1 MTGHGVQGVSTVDKW
16 WQHAVI
22 YEIYVRSFADSDG
35 DGEGDLEGVRTR
47 LGYLRELGVDAIWL
61 TPFYPS
67 PMADGGYD
75 VADYRGV
82 DARFGTLQGFDE
94 LLTDAHTHG
103 IRVIVDIVPNHS
115 SSAHPWFV
123 EALASPP
130 GSPARDRYIFSD
142 TTNDWQSRFGG
153 PAWSQVPDG
162 QYYLHL
168 FDPGQPDFN
177 WRNPQVGAEFESVLR
192 FWLDRGVDGFRIDV
206 AHGLIKAVGLP
217 SMGDGPDGSVVPYH
231 DQDEVHEI
239 YRDWRRIL
247 DSYPGDRIAVAEAW
261 VSDPTRLSR
270 YVAADELHQAFNFDY
285 LQAPWD
291 RMALRH
297 TIDRCIAASAAVG
310 APTTWVLSNH
320 DVRREVTRFG
330 SVDRARAA
338 ALLMLALP
346 GSAYLYQGEELGL
359 PEVMDLPAQARQD
372 PVFRRS
378 GGTELGRD
386 GCRVPLP
393 WSGEAPP
400 FGFTSAAASW
410 LPIPPSWAPLTASA
424 QAEDPGST
432 LSLYRDALRL
442 RRSGTA
448 AGELHW
454 LDSSDTVLD
463 FRREGGL
470 RCVVNLGTDPIP
482 VPGVPVLASAPLVG
496 GALAVD
502 AAAWFV
508 G

>member
-1 MTGHGVQGVSTVDKW
+1 
-16 WQHAVI
+16 
-22 YEIYVRSFADSDG
+22 
-35 DGEGDLEGVRTR
+35 
-47 LGYLRELGVDAIWL
+47 VDAIWL

-82 DARFGTLQGFDE
+82 DPRFGTLAGFDS
-94 LLTDAHTHG
+94 LLAAAHALG

-123 EALASPP
+123 EAVASPP
-130 GSPARDRYIFSD
+130 GSAARDRYIFSD
-142 TTNDWQSRFGG
+142 TINDWQSVFGG
-153 PAWSQVPDG
+153 PAWTQVPDG

-168 FDPGQPDFN
+168 FDAGQPDFN
-177 WRNPQVGAEFESVLR
+177 WRNPQVRAEFESVLR

-217 SMGDGPDGSVVPYH
+217 SVGERRDGTAVVPYY
-231 DQDEVHEI
+231 DQDEVHDI

-270 YVAADELHQAFNFDY
+270 YVVTDELHQAFNFDF

-291 RMALRH
+291 GPSLRH
-297 TIDRCIAASAAVG
+297 TIDRCIAAAAVVG

-320 DVRREVTRFG
+320 DVRRQVTRFG
-330 SVDRARAA
+330 SLDRARAA
-338 ALLMLALP
+338 ILLMLALP

-359 PEVMDLPAQARQD
+359 PEVLDLPPEARRD
-372 PVFRRS
+372 PVWFRS

-393 WSGEAPP
+393 WSGDKPP
-400 FGFTSAAASW
+400 FGFSPNGSSW
-410 LPIPPSWAPLTASA
+410 LPIPESWAPLTVQA
-424 QAEDPGST
+424 QAADPHST

-442 RRSGTA
+442 RRSGRAT
-448 AGELHW
+448 GVLHW
-454 LDSSDTVLD
+454 ADSSPEVLD
-463 FRREGGL
+463 FRRDGGL
-470 RCVVNLGTDPIP
+470 RCLVNIGADPLP
-482 VPGVPVLASAPLVG
+482 VPAGAGEPVLASAPLVD
-496 GALAVD
+496 GALAID
-502 AAAWFV
+502 AAAWFFD
-508 G
+508 

>member
-1 MTGHGVQGVSTVDKW
+1 VDKW
-16 WQHAVI
+16 WRNAVI
-22 YEIYVRSFADSDG
+22 YEVYPRSFADSNG
-35 DGEGDLEGVRTR
+35 DGEGDLAGVQAH
-47 LGYLRELGVDAIWL
+47 LPYLRDLGVDAIWL

-82 DARFGTLQGFDE
+82 DPRFGTLGSFDE
-94 LLTDAHTHG
+94 LLARAHALG

-115 SSAHPWFV
+115 STAHPWFV

-130 GSPARDRYIFSD
+130 GSAARDRYIFSD
-142 TTNDWQSRFGG
+142 TTNDWRSVFGG
-153 PAWSQVPDG
+153 PAWTQVPDG

-177 WRNPQVGAEFESVLR
+177 WRDPQVRAEFESVLR

-217 SMGDGPDGSVVPYH
+217 SVGSPGETSVVPYQ

-247 DSYPGDRIAVAEAW
+247 DSYPDDRIAVAEAW
-261 VSDPTRLSR
+261 VSDPIRLSR
-270 YVAADELHQAFNFDY
+270 YVVADELHQAFNFDF

-291 RMALRH
+291 GPVLRH
-297 TIDRCIAASAAVG
+297 TIDRCLAAAEAVG

-320 DVRREVTRFG
+320 DVRRQVTRFG

-338 ALLMLALP
+338 ILLMLALP

-359 PEVMDLPAQARQD
+359 PEVLDLPPQARQD
-372 PVFRRS
+372 PVWRRS

-386 GCRVPLP
+386 GCRVPIP
-393 WSGEAPP
+393 WSGDAPP
-400 FGFTSAAASW
+400 FGFSPNGASW
-410 LPIPPSWAPLTASA
+410 LPAPASWATLTAEA
-424 QAEDPGST
+424 QAVDPHST
-432 LSLYRDALRL
+432 LSLYRDAIRL
-442 RRSGTA
+442 RR
-448 AGELHW
+448 AGNATGPLQW
-454 LDSSDTVLD
+454 LDSAPEVLR
-463 FRREGGL
+463 FRRLGGL
-470 RCVVNLGTDPIP
+470 SCLVNLSGAPLP
-482 VPGVPVLASAPLVG
+482 VPDDIGERVLASAPLVD

-502 AAAWFV
+502 AAAWFID
-508 G
+508 

>member
-1 MTGHGVQGVSTVDKW
+1 MDKW
-16 WQHAVI
+16 WRDAVI
-22 YEIYVRSFADSDG
+22 YEVYVRSFADSDG
-35 DGEGDLEGVRTR
+35 DGDGDLAGITEH
-47 LGYLRELGVDAIWL
+47 LPYLRDLGVDALWM

-75 VADYRGV
+75 VADYR
-82 DARFGTLQGFDE
+82 DIDPRFGTLAGFDA
-94 LLTDAHTHG
+94 LLARAHSLG
-103 IRVIVDIVPNHS
+103 LRVIVDIVPNHS

-130 GSPARDRYIFSD
+130 GSAARDRYIFSD
-142 TTNDWQSRFGG
+142 TINDWQSVFGG
-153 PAWSQVPDG
+153 PAWTQVPDG

-177 WRNPQVGAEFESVLR
+177 WRNLEVTAEFESVLR

-217 SMGDGPDGSVVPYH
+217 SVGHESAVVPYY
-231 DQDEVHEI
+231 DQDEVHDI

-261 VSDPTRLSR
+261 VADPTRLSR
-270 YVAADELHQAFNFDY
+270 YVVADELHQAFNFDF

-291 RMALRH
+291 GPPLRH
-297 TIDRCIAASAAVG
+297 TIDRCIAAADAVG

-320 DVRREVTRFG
+320 DVRRQVTRFG

-338 ALLMLALP
+338 ILLMLALP

-359 PEVMDLPAQARQD
+359 PEVLDLPPDARRD
-372 PVFRRS
+372 PVWFRS

-386 GCRVPLP
+386 GCRVPVP
-393 WSGEAPP
+393 WSGDSPP
-400 FGFTSAAASW
+400 FGFSPSGKAW
-410 LPIPPSWAPLTASA
+410 LPSPPSWAALAVQA
-424 QAEDPGST
+424 QAADPRST
-432 LSLYRDALRL
+432 LSLYRDALRQ
-442 RRSGTA
+442 RRSGHAT
-448 AGELHW
+448 GPLHW
-454 LDSSDTVLD
+454 FESAPEVLR

-470 RCVVNLGTDPIP
+470 SCLVNLGKEPLP
-482 VPGVPVLASAPLVG
+482 VPDGPAPVLCSADLVD
-496 GALAVD
+496 GALPVD

-508 G
+508 EGAGG

>member
-1 MTGHGVQGVSTVDKW
+1 VDKW
-16 WQHAVI
+16 WRNAVI
-22 YEIYVRSFADSDG
+22 YEVYPRSFADSDG
-35 DGEGDLEGVRTR
+35 DGEGDLTGVQAH
-47 LGYLRELGVDAIWL
+47 LPYLRDLGVDAIWL

-75 VADYRGV
+75 VADYRDV
-82 DARFGTLQGFDE
+82 DPRFGTLDSFDE
-94 LLTDAHTHG
+94 MLAQAHALG

-115 SSAHPWFV
+115 SSAHPWFI

-142 TTNDWQSRFGG
+142 TTNDWRSVFGG
-153 PAWSQVPDG
+153 PAWAQVPDG
-162 QYYLHL
+162 QHYLHL

-177 WRNPQVGAEFESVLR
+177 WRNPQVRAEFESVLR

-217 SMGDGPDGSVVPYH
+217 SLGPDGGTSSVVPYQ

-261 VSDPTRLSR
+261 VSDPTRLSL
-270 YVAADELHQAFNFDY
+270 YVVADELHQAFNFDF

-291 RMALRH
+291 GPALRH
-297 TIDRCIAASAAVG
+297 TIDRCIAAADAVG

-320 DVRREVTRFG
+320 DVRRQATRLG
-330 SVDRARAA
+330 SLDRARAA
-338 ALLMLALP
+338 ILLMLALP

-359 PEVMDLPAQARQD
+359 PEVLDLPPHARQD
-372 PVFRRS
+372 PVWKRS

-386 GCRVPLP
+386 GCRVPMP
-393 WSGEAPP
+393 WSGDAPP
-400 FGFTSAAASW
+400 FGFSPNGASW
-410 LPIPPSWAPLTASA
+410 LPAPESWATLTAQA
-424 QAEDPGST
+424 QAADPRST
-432 LSLYRDALRL
+432 LSLYRDAIRL
-442 RRSGTA
+442 RR
-448 AGELHW
+448 AGNATGPLQW
-454 LDSSDTVLD
+454 LDSAPEVLH
-463 FRREGGL
+463 FRRPGGL
-470 RCVVNLGTDPIP
+470 SCLVNLSGAPLP
-482 VPGVPVLASAPLVG
+482 VPDGAGERVLASAPLVD

-502 AAAWFV
+502 AAAWFID
-508 G
+508 

>member
-1 MTGHGVQGVSTVDKW
+1 VDKW
-16 WQHAVI
+16 WRRAVI

-35 DGEGDLEGVRTR
+35 DGEGDLEGIRTH
-47 LGYLRELGVDAIWL
+47 LGYLRDLGVDAVWL

-82 DARFGTLQGFDE
+82 NPRFGALHGFDD
-94 LLTDAHTHG
+94 LLADAHAHG
-103 IRVIVDIVPNHS
+103 IRVIVDLVPNHS

-123 EALASPP
+123 EALAAAP
-130 GSPARDRYIFSD
+130 GSPPRDRYIFSD
-142 TTNDWQSRFGG
+142 TINDWQSVFGG

-177 WRNPQVGAEFESVLR
+177 WRNPQVRAEFESVLR

-217 SMGDGPDGSVVPYH
+217 SIGEGADTSVVPYY

-261 VSDPTRLSR
+261 VADPTRLSR
-270 YVAADELHQAFNFDY
+270 YVVTDELHQAFNFDY

-291 RMALRH
+291 GPILRH
-297 TIDRCIAASAAVG
+297 TIDRCIAAAAAVG

-330 SVDRARAA
+330 SADRARAA

-359 PEVMDLPAQARQD
+359 PEVMDLPPETRQD

-393 WSGEAPP
+393 WSGDAPP

-410 LPIPPSWAPLTASA
+410 LPIPKSWAPLTTQA
-424 QAEDPGST
+424 QAADPRST

-442 RRSGTA
+442 RRSGSAT
-448 AGELHW
+448 GGLHW

-470 RCVVNLGTDPIP
+470 RCVVNLGSDAVP
-482 VPGVPVLASAPLVG
+482 VPGTPVLASAPLVD

-508 G
+508 D